1 MARFGRTYVKLGLVR
16 PVKIVGLLLSETDS
30 DTEGLTDSLSS
41 IQAHVQPI
49 SESEGLTDSLAFV
62 QTEISSFEDS
72 VGLTDSLIITL
83 GVPYET
89 SDTEGLTD
97 NLTVSLGNV
106 VTPGDS
112 LGLTDSLILET
123 IEGPPPPITSG
134 PEGSLVLGPA
144 TLYIGALGAVEPA
157 AGDVGSAPDD
167 GVWTDLGG
175 LLGGVDLTIDQ
186 EWEDIEVRQLPTR
199 VARRMKKRRLS
210 VKTQLA
216 EPTLANLGYALND
229 TPGTSAGTG
238 WEQYAPTDQTDA
250 TPLTYVA
257 LLVDGWAPGFN
268 AITHRH
274 KRRRLILRKCLSI
287 DNVSLSYSKD
297 GQSVYTVTWSCH
309 YVDGSTPPF
318 RVIDEA

>member
-1 MARFGRTYVKLGLVR
+1 MARFGRSYVKLGLVR
-16 PVKIVGLLLSETDS
+16 PVKIVGLLLTESKS

-49 SESEGLTDSLAFV
+49 SDSEGLTDSVAFV
-62 QTEISSFEDS
+62 QTEISSFSEAL
-72 VGLTDSLIITL
+72 GLTDSLVITL
-83 GVPYET
+83 GQPFST
-89 SDTEGLTD
+89 SDAEGLTD
-97 NLTVSLGNV
+97 SLTISLGNGL
-106 VTPGDS
+106 TFGDS

-123 IEGPPPPITSG
+123 VEGPPEPISRG

-167 GVWTDLGG
+167 EVWTDLGG
-175 LLGGVDLTIDQ
+175 LLGGVDLSIDQ
-186 EWEDIEVRQLPTR
+186 EWEEITVRQLPTR
-199 VARRMKKRRLS
+199 AARRLKKRRMS

-216 EPTLANLGYALND
+216 EPTLANLGIALND

-238 WEQYAPTDQTDA
+238 WEQYTPTDQTEG

-257 LLVDGWAPGFN
+257 LMVDGWAPGFN

-309 YVDGSTPPF
+309 YVDGSTTPF
-318 RVIDEA
+318 RVIDEV